1 MQKTEFVPLG
11 SAQHGEGFVAA
22 LADIG
27 AAGAESKQTVQF
39 SDGIGRSKVYMA
51 SELAGL
57 GRGPR
62 LEPDSRLAPS
72 GG

>member
-57 GRGPR
+57 GGGP
-62 LEPDSRLAPS
+62 A
-72 GG
+72 